1 MAHPGRFGAVITAM
15 VTPFDDRFALD
26 LDGAATLARWLVDHG
41 SDALVVSGTTGEG
54 TVLSNDEKAELWR
67 VVAEAVTVPVIAGSG
82 TNDTRHSVELT
93 KLAEV
98 AGVAGILAV
107 TPYYNRPSQAGLA
120 AHFRAVAGATSLPV
134 LVYDIPV
141 RTGRKVAHDTLL
153 GLVREVPNV
162 VGVKDA
168 VGDIAGSARLLAEAP
183 PHFDLY
189 SGEDPLN
196 LALLAVGASGVI
208 SVVSHWA
215 GPEIAEMISAVGRGD
230 LEAARAHNTHLM
242 TSYAFVGTEDAPNPL
257 PAKAMMRCL
266 GLPAGQCR
274 LPMGPAPASLDERAA
289 AVLAGLRARPRPGRP
304 AREPVG

>member
-1 MAHPGRFGAVITAM
+1 MAGPGRFGAVITAM

-26 LDGAATLARWLVDHG
+26 LDGAAALARWLVDHG
-41 SDALVVSGTTGEG
+41 SDALVVAGTTGEG
-54 TVLSNDEKAELWR
+54 TVLSSDEKAELWR
-67 VVAEAVTVPVIAGSG
+67 VVAEAVPVPVIAGSG

-120 AHFRAVAGATSLPV
+120 AHFRAVASATSLPV
-134 LVYDIPV
+134 LVYDIPM
-141 RTGRKVAHDTLL
+141 RTGRRVARDTML
-153 GLVREVPNV
+153 GLAREVSNI

-168 VGDIAGSARLLAEAP
+168 AGDVVGSARLVAEAP
-183 PHFDLY
+183 LDFDVY
-189 SGEDPLN
+189 CGEDPLN

-215 GPEIAEMISAVGRGD
+215 GPEMGKMIASLDSGD
-230 LEAARAHNTHLM
+230 IEGARARNNELM
-242 TSYAFVGTEDAPNPL
+242 ASYAFMSTEENPNPL
-257 PAKAMMRCL
+257 PAKAMMRHL
-266 GLPAGQCR
+266 GLPVGQCR
-274 LPMGPAPASLDERAA
+274 LPMGPASPSLDEQAA
-289 AVLAGLRARPRPGRP
+289 AVLAGLRARSRTSRP

>member
-1 MAHPGRFGAVITAM
+1 MARPGRFGGVITAM

-26 LDGAATLARWLVDHG
+26 LDGAATLGRWLVDHG
-41 SDALVVSGTTGEG
+41 SDALVVAGTTGEG

-98 AGVAGILAV
+98 AGAAGILAV

-153 GLVREVPNV
+153 GLAREVPNV
-162 VGVKDA
+162 VGVGQA
-168 VGDIAGSARLLAEAP
+168 AGRGAARLR
-183 PHFDLY
+183 
-189 SGEDPLN
+189 PLQ
-196 LALLAVGASGVI
+196 
-208 SVVSHWA
+208 
-215 GPEIAEMISAVGRGD
+215 RGGSPQP
-230 LEAARAHNTHLM
+230 R
-242 TSYAFVGTEDAPNPL
+242 
-257 PAKAMMRCL
+257 PA
-266 GLPAGQCR
+266 
-274 LPMGPAPASLDERAA
+274 
-289 AVLAGLRARPRPGRP
+289 RPGRVGRRERVQP
-304 AREPVG
+304 LGGAGDRRDDLRRRAR